1 LIVSIVANPPTTLLE
16 LRDRAIAWMN
26 RGHELLRRGDEA
38 SLAGSLDAY
47 NEAIALL
54 RRLPVGGN
62 PSWANS
68 LGAALM
74 NRGHLLHRLH
84 GTGQAALA
92 LAAFDDAAAVLEA
105 IPAADHAWP
114 RRNLAG
120 TLLNRANLLL
130 DLGRLDAARA
140 VAGAAL
146 ALALPHER
154 EHLVDADLALKA
166 RRAMADALGQL
177 LVVRHAE
184 QEEFARQAS
193 DTVDDAL
200 AVIRHWSAQAGTA
213 LRLLAMRFFRF
224 GVQLYRFHQP
234 HFLAEFIEENLP
246 PADEEF
252 RAIAREAIEAAL
264 ADDKNSGRIF
274 TLGDP
279 ASERR
284 RQTLQ
289 DLDSLRARLA
299 GA

>member
-1 LIVSIVANPPTTLLE
+1 VANPPTTLLE

-26 RGHELLRRGDEA
+26 RGHELMLRGDETG
-38 SLAGSLDAY
+38 LAGSLDAY
-47 NEAIALL
+47 NEAITIL
-54 RRLPVGGN
+54 RRMPVAGN
-62 PSWANS
+62 PAWANS

-84 GTGQAALA
+84 GTGQAAPA
-92 LAAFDDAAAVLEA
+92 LAAFDEAANVLKA
-105 IPAADHAWP
+105 ISTDDNAWP

-130 DLGRLDAARA
+130 DLGRLDAACT
-140 VAGAAL
+140 VARDAL
-146 ALALPHER
+146 ALSLSHER
-154 EHLVDADLALKA
+154 EHLIDADLALKA
-166 RRAMADALGQL
+166 RRALADALGQL
-177 LVVRHAE
+177 LVVRQAD

-200 AVIRHWSAQAGTA
+200 AVIRHWSAQAGAT

-252 RAIAREAIEAAL
+252 RIIALEAIDAAL
-264 ADDKNSGRIF
+264 ADDKNSGGIF
-274 TLGDP
+274 TIGDP

-289 DLDSLRARLA
+289 DLGVLRTRLA
-299 GA
+299 QA